1 MLTERLRGWEAA
13 MYLTVKVKRGLKIF
27 LPFKFIGVT
36 IRDQKANYLTI
47 LTWERLTIKWMSRVQ
62 KEQNDPRNTPQ
73 KLKDFS
79 KNNFSIIQKGEL
91 AFSS

>member
-1 MLTERLRGWEAA
+1 
-13 MYLTVKVKRGLKIF
+13 MYLTVKAKRGLKIF
-27 LPFKFIGVT
+27 LPFKLTGVT
-36 IRDQKANYLTI
+36 TRDHKTNYSTI
-47 LTWERLTIKWMSRVQ
+47 LTWGRLTIKWMSRVQ

-79 KNNFSIIQKGEL
+79 KNDNFSIIQKGEL